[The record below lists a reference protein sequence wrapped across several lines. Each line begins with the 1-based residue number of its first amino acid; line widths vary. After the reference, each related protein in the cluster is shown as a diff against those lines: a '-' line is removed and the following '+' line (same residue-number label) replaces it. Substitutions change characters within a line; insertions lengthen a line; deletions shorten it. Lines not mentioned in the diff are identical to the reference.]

1 MAITAV
7 HQMPAQN
14 KMIYEAHGKRKGRDI
29 VKTFVLGN
37 QSENSFRIIKIP
49 ILLGGSLFCVWIEN

>member
-1 MAITAV
+1 
-7 HQMPAQN
+7 MPAQN

-37 QSENSFRIIKIP
+37 QSDNSFRIIKIP
-49 ILLGGSLFCVWIEN
+49 ILLGGSLFCVLIEN